1 LSGGVMTGIHPL
13 PILTPITA
21 GESLAGC
28 STPPEQLAA
37 LLEAAKRYRSFKYWD
52 RVRVGSSESRI
63 TGQGFNAVKFD
74 PRKPARTIR
83 RNDGN
88 LGMHGAMHWEARRRF
103 SLPEFK
109 RFGSFPDA
117 FAFAGAFEEGIRQI
131 GNCVPPLFMKAIAGH
146 IRENILALVSS
157 EVNPA

>member
-1 LSGGVMTGIHPL
+1 L
-13 PILTPITA
+13 LTPAHPAAQIFPISA

-37 LLEAAKRYRSFKYWD
+37 LFEAAKKYRSFKYWD
-52 RVRVGSSESRI
+52 KVRVGSSESRI

-88 LGMHGAMHWEARRRF
+88 LGMHGAMCWSERRRF

-109 RFGSFPDA
+109 RFGSFPDE

-131 GNCVPPLFMKAIAGH
+131 GNSVPPLFMRAIARH
-146 IRENILALVSS
+146 IRTTLLTRFRGKEEA
-157 EVNPA
+157 A